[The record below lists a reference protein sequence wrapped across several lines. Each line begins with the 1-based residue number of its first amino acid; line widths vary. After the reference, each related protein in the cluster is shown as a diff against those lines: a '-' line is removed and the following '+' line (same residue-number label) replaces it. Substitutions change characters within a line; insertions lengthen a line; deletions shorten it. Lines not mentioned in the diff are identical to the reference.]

1 MDGTPEPKPMEPG
14 SPKGFDPFVLD
25 PKPQTSKSWLW
36 ATGLQAASTCLMLA
50 FLKLCEGRPWER
62 HARIIVIIAIAATW
76 SLALRTIRQRLVEL
90 MLHWQKASHG
100 LLRKASESGRHWI
113 ATPMN
118 RSQQEYIQ
126 GSIWRLR
133 IIALGLTIPFF
144 IMPIV
149 WSFISI
155 FVSLQAGPQ
164 TENFWAG
171 MALFLMVSAFIVAG
185 YFHWAILP
193 LRLSSPTPVR
203 VFGNQRRLFPMRVRR
218 R

>member
-1 MDGTPEPKPMEPG
+1 MDRTPEPQPTNDGP
-14 SPKGFDPFVLD
+14 SKGFDPFAVE
-25 PKPQTSKSWLW
+25 PRPQTSASWLW
-36 ATGLQAASTCLMLA
+36 ATGIQALSTCIVLGL
-50 FLKLCEGRPWER
+50 FKLCEGRPWER

-76 SLALRTIRQRLVEL
+76 SLALRAIRQRLVEL
-90 MLHWQKASHG
+90 MLHWQKASKG

-113 ATPMN
+113 ATPLN
-118 RSQQEYIQ
+118 RSQEEYIK

-155 FVSLQAGPQ
+155 FISLKAGPRM
-164 TENFWAG
+164 ENFWAG
-171 MALFLMVSAFIVAG
+171 LALFLMTSAIIVAG

-193 LRLSSPTPVR
+193 LRASPMPVR
-203 VFGNQRRLFPMRVRR
+203 VFGNQRRVFPMRVRR